1 MHDVD
6 TIAAISTPPG
16 IGGIGVVRVSGP
28 HTLAIARQVFV
39 RPSGLPLSRLE
50 SHRIYHGFVIDVGGE
65 RVDEALLCV
74 MQQPRSYTREDVV
87 EISCHGGVM
96 TTRRVLEAVLARGAR
111 VAEPGEFTKRAF
123 LNGRLDLTQAEAVI
137 DLIQARTAASH
148 RTALQHLEGA
158 LSRYLRDLREQLL
171 QVSVYLEASIDF
183 PEEDLDLVA
192 DSGLLARLLVVA
204 EQLTCLLGT
213 FERGRMMR
221 EGIATAIV
229 GRPNVGKSSLLNAL
243 LGRDRAI
250 VSPYP
255 GTTRDT
261 IEASF
266 ELEGILFRMID
277 TAGIRLTTDALEQ
290 EGVRRARQVLDEAEL
305 LIMVFDTS
313 MILTD
318 DDYRL
323 YRETADKP
331 RVIVR
336 NKCDLPARWSSAT
349 LGVEPTHTP
358 VVEVSAFYNQ
368 GLPELERT
376 ILRQVLGS
384 EQLVQEEVMLTR
396 TRHRQSVAASLHNV
410 QAAAQALRQGVPV
423 EFVAFEVTEALRQIS
438 EVLGEDCSGEV
449 LERIFSSFCIGK

>member
-1 MHDVD
+1 MHAVD

-16 IGGIGVVRVSGP
+16 TGGIGVVRVSGP
-28 HTLAIARQVFV
+28 QTMAIAQQIFV
-39 RPSGLPLSRLE
+39 RPSGLPLSHLE
-50 SHRIYHGFVIDVGGE
+50 SHRIYHGFVIDTSGE

-137 DLIQARTAASH
+137 DLIHARTAASH
-148 RTALQHLEGA
+148 RAALHQLDGT

-171 QVSVYLEASIDF
+171 HVSVHLEASIDF
-183 PEEDLDLVA
+183 PDEELDLDSA
-192 DSGLLARLLVVA
+192 SGLLVRLKDVAEQLARLL
-204 EQLTCLLGT
+204 ET
-213 FERGRMMR
+213 FERGRIMR
-221 EGIATAIV
+221 EGIATAII

-243 LGRDRAI
+243 LGRERAI
-250 VSPYP
+250 VSPSP

-261 IEASF
+261 IEAAF
-266 ELEGILFRMID
+266 ELDGVLFRIID

-313 MILTD
+313 VALTD

-323 YRETADKP
+323 CQETAHKL
-331 RVIVR
+331 RVVAR
-336 NKCDLPARWSSAT
+336 NKCDLPACWSLIT
-349 LGVEPTHTP
+349 LDMALAHTP
-358 VVEVSAFYNQ
+358 IVDISALTGR
-368 GLPELERT
+368 GLPDLERA
-376 ILRQVLGS
+376 ILRQALGS
-384 EQLVQEEVMLTR
+384 DQLVQDEVLLTR

-410 QAAAQALRQGVPV
+410 QAAEQALRQGVPV